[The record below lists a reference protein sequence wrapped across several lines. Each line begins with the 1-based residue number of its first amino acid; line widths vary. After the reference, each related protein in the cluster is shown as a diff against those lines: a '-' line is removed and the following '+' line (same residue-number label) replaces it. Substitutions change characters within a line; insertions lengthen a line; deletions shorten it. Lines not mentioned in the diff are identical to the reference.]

1 MPLGTYL
8 PRYLPRYSVLNSGKK
23 EPHLVPRKLL
33 SRYGAHVGGIQK
45 AEGLNFLHIVLLA
58 FLVRF
63 PFLSSVC
70 PSVTELVTP
79 LNFQQRPSQ
88 ITSASKELCTLI
100 FNFNQANAAMVET
113 ASHDDVE
120 GPQASIPGHDPSP
133 ECDPCDVCGASQAWV
148 CALCSESLFCDSCW
162 DQERS
167 HRPRILLD
175 RRKTMQPHEKVPLD
189 IFYRFKRML
198 LGHGETEYDSA
209 ENHRLEAEARWFG
222 VWKKDH
228 MSHDLYTT
236 DRFLDI
242 ATDMGAGLG
251 SVEQFPSFVSF
262 VGETGM
268 DPKTFLGG
276 TTGCQ
281 PTSQV
286 LGAWPA
292 WGGGMDSLRSGLT

>member
-1 MPLGTYL
+1 M
-8 PRYLPRYSVLNSGKK
+8 
-23 EPHLVPRKLL
+23 

-45 AEGLNFLHIVLLA
+45 AEGLDFLDIVLLA

-88 ITSASKELCTLI
+88 ITSASKELCTLV

-189 IFYRFKRML
+189 IFYRFKRIL

-228 MSHDLYTT
+228 MSHDVYTT

-242 ATDMGAGLG
+242 ATTWALDSGLW
-251 SVEQFPSFVSF
+251 SSFRVLF
-262 VGETGM
+262 RLLERQVWIQ
-268 DPKTFLGG
+268 KHFLGAQ
-276 TTGCQ
+276 TGCQ